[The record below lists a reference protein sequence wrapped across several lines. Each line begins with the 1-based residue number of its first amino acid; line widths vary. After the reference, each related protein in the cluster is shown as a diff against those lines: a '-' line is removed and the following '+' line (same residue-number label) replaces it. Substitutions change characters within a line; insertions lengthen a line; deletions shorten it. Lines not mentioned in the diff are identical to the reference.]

1 MTTLIVA
8 HIDEILTAKEVS
20 KILKCSVAAV
30 YRLREQGCIP
40 AKFKL
45 FEGRKGF
52 RWTRMDVEA
61 YLAQKMLPRFESDD
75 NRAIFLPVRSPFV
88 KVN

>member
-8 HIDEILTAKEVS
+8 PIDEILTAKEVS

-30 YRLREQGCIP
+30 YRLREQGRLP
-40 AKFKL
+40 SRFKL

-61 YLAQKMLPRFESDD
+61 YLAERMLPRFESDANHD
-75 NRAIFLPVRSPFV
+75 VFLPVRSPFV